1 MLKINGKT
9 ITGVVY
15 KGKRIQRIMVGG
27 KKYYDMYDGKIIGNA
42 LEAGS
47 VSIGGKTYSYG
58 AGYFELNI
66 GELSVG
72 SLYGAF
78 SNKKLSTIT
87 HIGID
92 TRRVTYM
99 NGMFQGCSSLTSINL
114 GDKFDTS
121 NVTNMSGMFYQ
132 CKALSTLD
140 LGDKFDTS
148 NVTDMSGMFYQCS
161 ALSTLDLGDKFDAGK
176 VIKVNDMFQNCPS
189 LKTITGCIK
198 NLSISLNLSP
208 CPLDHDSA
216 LRIINGLATV
226 TTAQTL
232 TLRSTTKSTLSATE
246 KAILINKGWTL
257 A

>member
-15 KGKRIQRIMVGG
+15 KGKRIERIMVGG
-27 KKYYDMYDGKIIGNA
+27 KKYYDMHDGKIIGNA

-47 VSIGGKTYSYG
+47 IRIDGKTYSYG

-66 GELSVG
+66 GELSG
-72 SLYGAF
+72 WSLDSVF
-78 SNKKLSTIT
+78 SSKKISTIT

-92 TRRVTYM
+92 TRRITDVRQ
-99 NGMFQGCSSLTSINL
+99 MFLNCKSLTELNL
-114 GDKFDTS
+114 HGFDTRMVTNMYRMFNESSNLTNLDFGDKFDTQ
-121 NVTNMSGMFYQ
+121 NVTNMDGMFKNCAAITELNLGDNFNVGKVTNVDGMFY
-132 CKALSTLD
+132 L
-140 LGDKFDTS
+140 
-148 NVTDMSGMFYQCS
+148 CS
-161 ALSTLDLGDKFDAGK
+161 AL
-176 VIKVNDMFQNCPS
+176 Q
-189 LKTITGCIK
+189 TITGCLK
-198 NLSISLNLSP
+198 NLCISLSLSA

-216 LRIINGLATV
+216 MRIINGLATV

-232 TLRSTTKSTLSATE
+232 ALSPKTKDTLSATE